1 MEILINEKN
10 TVEIVANDKSQKV
23 LINEIENI
31 YVSYN
36 YFLFFKKYY
45 LKIKT
50 KNGIDHTI
58 HISRKNKSRI
68 KRQVCHFRIL
78 MNWTMKFEQQKFEF
92 S

>member
-36 YFLFFKKYY
+36 YFLFF
-45 LKIKT
+45 
-50 KNGIDHTI
+50 
-58 HISRKNKSRI
+58 
-68 KRQVCHFRIL
+68 
-78 MNWTMKFEQQKFEF
+78 
-92 S
+92 